1 MQLLA
6 MPLLA
11 ELAAISAAS
20 PNAGATTAAAQGGS
34 GDSQSGAAAPFGQ
47 LLAQLQGEGGK
58 SLPPAELAAALGI
71 SVEQLQQ
78 ALAQLRQALADYSRQ
93 QTGANGIM
101 PALVEDG
108 GEQASPAISEDGE
121 AFLLWL
127 AEQQQGLAGE
137 VDPALLTALQQWLSD
152 HPAPSQPAPAPVAAA
167 SAMTDEPGAAL
178 MASAGHSQAT
188 TTLAATAA
196 TTSAPPT
203 ADNSEASAVSAPPAN
218 PNPVSAAAAAGAP
231 LSSDQVNAAVATP
244 QTLTQ
249 PTTQDSAT
257 AAAVGAAADL
267 AVSSADKRPPSAP
280 APAAASPNQGTAAAA
295 TNPPASASEQ
305 PPVTTLEQGDGE
317 PNTTDSAERR
327 NSGAQTAIAAQ
338 QRGGEDGEGDA
349 DRALSVQV
357 AGRDAHKGTP
367 PAAITAP
374 TVPSDTQVARDPAK
388 GGATAQVDAAASN
401 ADSAERRN
409 SGAQAAIAAQQR
421 GGDTGQEHGGRG
433 DGDQASGRDSH
444 KQAQLAA
451 TLAEGDN
458 GPRPMGERLSQW
470 HFQWERA
477 SNDAASGISAADG
490 RSDSPDL
497 RQLLNATSS
506 PLQATRLN
514 ATPSLESSPLLRQ
527 FNADPAAALGPQVQ
541 VMVARSLDQM
551 TVRLDPQE
559 LGSMSIKVQVGA
571 DQQVHVQFQVTNA
584 ATRDLVEQSLPRLRE
599 LLGDA
604 GVQLADAQVGQQ
616 QRDARQMAGDS
627 SGRGSDGRGSGAGQG
642 GDSDAALEQS
652 AEQLQRHS
660 GRLANGRLDFYV

>member
-20 PNAGATTAAAQGGS
+20 PNAGATTAAAQGDS

-196 TTSAPPT
+196 TNSAPPT

-317 PNTTDSAERR
+317 PNTTDS
-327 NSGAQTAIAAQ
+327 
-338 QRGGEDGEGDA
+338 GD
-349 DRALSVQV
+349 
-357 AGRDAHKGTP
+357 
-367 PAAITAP
+367 
-374 TVPSDTQVARDPAK
+374 
-388 GGATAQVDAAASN
+388 
-401 ADSAERRN
+401 RRN